1 MISETIKNRIVS
13 AGGSFRAN
21 DNISDFI
28 HPGELTAL
36 QDEVENRIRDLL
48 QSLIIDTD
56 NDHNTRET
64 ARRVAKMYLRE
75 VFKGRYEPRPLITEF
90 PNFKNMD
97 ELYTLGPIKFK
108 SACSHHFVEI
118 EGQVWV
124 GVQPSDRVV
133 GISKIARLVHWIA
146 RRPQIQ
152 EECTVLLADEL
163 ESLLKPKGLGVV
175 IKAAHH
181 CMTWRG
187 VEEEQSQMITSVVRG
202 EMLQDDSLKAEF
214 FQLIRAQGFK

>member
-1 MISETIKNRIVS
+1 MK
-13 AGGSFRAN
+13 
-21 DNISDFI
+21 
-28 HPGELTAL
+28 
-36 QDEVENRIRDLL
+36 DLL
-48 QSLIIDTD
+48 DSLVIDTE

-64 ARRVAKMYLRE
+64 AKRVAKMYLRE
-75 VFKGRYEPRPLITEF
+75 VFKGRYLPRPVITEF

-118 EGQVWV
+118 AGNVWI
-124 GVQPSDRVV
+124 GVHPSDRVV

-152 EECTVLLADEL
+152 EECTVLIADEL
-163 ESLLKPKGLGVV
+163 EGLLKPQGLGVV

-187 VEEEQSQMITSVVRG
+187 VEEESNTMVTSVVRG
-202 EMLQDDSLKAEF
+202 TMMEDTSLKSEF
-214 FQLIRAQGFK
+214 FKLISAQDFK